1 MMLML
6 MVMVTMMMLISRL
19 TRPWLWTSRDAVI
32 AVAECRDLL
41 ALAGQAHSVKPGGDA
56 DDRDG
61 GDDGDDDNDDDDD
74 EEFGDGFTCQRGR

>member
-1 MMLML
+1 MMMMLML

-41 ALAGQAHSVKPGGDA
+41 ALAGQAHSVKPDGDA
-56 DDRDG
+56 DDQDG
-61 GDDGDDDNDDDDD
+61 GD